1 MRVLVVD
8 DEADLQEAI
17 RETLETEGH
26 RTICASNGL
35 EALEH
40 LKGGE
45 PTCVILLDLA
55 MPVMDGYEFRRHQL
69 DDDALAAIPV
79 VVITADGD
87 AREKAEKLAAQGFL
101 RKPIRPGDLLD
112 AVTGFCAPAT

>member
-1 MRVLVVD
+1 MRVLIVD
-8 DEADLQEAI
+8 DEPDLQEAI
-17 RETLETEGH
+17 CETLETEGH
-26 RTICASNGL
+26 RTTCASNGR

-55 MPVMDGYEFRRHQL
+55 MPIMDGYEFRRRQL

-79 VVITADGD
+79 VVITADGH
-87 AREKAEKLAAQGFL
+87 AREKAERLAAHGYL
-101 RKPIRPGDLLD
+101 MKPIRPDDL
-112 AVTGFCAPAT
+112 